1 MKKIPVKNCL
11 ECCNYDACED
21 FEDGDCPL
29 DKNQSSVNGLHIS
42 HGLIMTV
49 EEWAEFFGMSQ
60 SSIRTTICQDGT
72 LDKLFARRVER
83 ELKKMESDTNAVGGC
98 ESI

>member
-11 ECCNYDACED
+11 KCVNYDACED

-29 DKNQSSVNGLHIS
+29 EKKQSPINGLHMS

-49 EEWAEFFGMSQ
+49 DEWAKFFGLKK
-60 SSIRTTICQDGT
+60 SSIRTELIKEGS
-72 LDKLFARRVER
+72 LDKMFAYKVGQ
-83 ELKKMESDTNAVGGC
+83 ELKKLE
-98 ESI
+98 E

>member
-11 ECCNYDACED
+11 KCVNYDACED

-29 DKNQSSVNGLHIS
+29 AKQSPINGLHMS

-49 EEWAEFFGMSQ
+49 DEWAKFLQ
-60 SSIRTTICQDGT
+60 LKPSSIKAT
-72 LDKLFARRVER
+72 LIKDKSLDNLFAYKVER
-83 ELKKMESDTNAVGGC
+83 ELKKLE
-98 ESI
+98 E